1 MPQQET
7 VFPCRVPQLHKTRV
21 FKAVINEVLLAAL
34 EVRALSTTDVQRL
47 ESARGMMLRRLFGKR
62 GFGAVFGEEGH
73 RAVPRTVLKELTGL
87 VEIGV
92 ELRTRRLLW
101 LRSLAA
107 ENGGELRLDLA
118 ALFGKMH
125 RQAESPV
132 DPRGRLNNCAPAFLR
147 LLASDLQVVVPGWAG
162 FVEGWKESLLTLPPT
177 QVRWRSEQSN
187 ALPRAP
193 ERNDSPLPH
202 QRLQAKPSPAV
213 GTPLQVAASVCV
225 LPDGNCPDSLDAVT
239 DEAWLEGI

>member
-1 MPQQET
+1 MEAATAISEVERRTVEHTEALQEVLRPHRLALNVSKSQSLVAVRGRGAYADAAR
-7 VFPCRVPQLHKTRV
+7 VFGGAWTGPPIKQSVKYLGARIDAQLSLRLEITKRIAAARSSFSLFARFFRNSHVSQLHKTRV

-101 LRSLAA
+101 LRSALAA

-118 ALFGKMH
+118 ALFW
-125 RQAESPV
+125 E
-132 DPRGRLNNCAPAFLR
+132 D
-147 LLASDLQVVVPGWAG
+147 ASSG
-162 FVEGWKESLLTLPPT
+162 
-177 QVRWRSEQSN
+177 
-187 ALPRAP
+187 
-193 ERNDSPLPH
+193 
-202 QRLQAKPSPAV
+202 
-213 GTPLQVAASVCV
+213 
-225 LPDGNCPDSLDAVT
+225 
-239 DEAWLEGI
+239 